1 MNELFALVILGCIE
15 ILVLLL
21 HNFIENHPTL
31 YNTLRYYGK
40 FTNCCDMVGYDKK
53 LSKFS
58 YDTYICKKCNRK
70 YIEVD
75 GRKLVK
81 FKALTIKQ
89 TYKEITYTM
98 HRTKVKRII
107 NPILR
112 KIQFFTNKPY
122 VIASVTDHG
131 YFLYYKIMRVLYIKI

>member
-1 MNELFALVILGCIE
+1 MNELYAVIIAGLIE
-15 ILVLLL
+15 LLAVWL
-21 HNFIENHPTL
+21 HNFIENHPTI

-40 FTNCCDMVGYDKK
+40 FTTCCGVGFDRKK
-53 LSKFS
+53 AKYS
-58 YDTYICKKCNRK
+58 YDTLTCRQCKRK

-75 GRKLVK
+75 GRMLVK

-89 TYKEITYTM
+89 TYKEITYTN
-98 HRTKVKRII
+98 HRTKVKCII